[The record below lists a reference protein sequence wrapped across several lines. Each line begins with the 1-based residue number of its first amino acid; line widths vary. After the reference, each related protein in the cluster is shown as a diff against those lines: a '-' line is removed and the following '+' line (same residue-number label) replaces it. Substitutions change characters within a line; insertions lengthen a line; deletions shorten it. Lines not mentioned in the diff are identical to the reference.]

1 MLNRV
6 LSSKWTKVT
15 VFLLSLVPLAYLIWR
30 ALNRGLTANPIEYLT
45 HFTGDWAIR
54 FLLITLAVT
63 PLRMLFNRPQ
73 FTRFRR
79 MLGLFG
85 FFYAFLH
92 FSIWFAF
99 DKYFS
104 VPEMWSDI
112 FNRPYI
118 TVGMFG
124 FAMLVPL
131 AVTSTA
137 GWVRRLTFKRWQKL
151 HRIVYLAPAAG
162 VVHYWWLVKSD
173 LRMPALYLAILT
185 ILMGYR
191 VWLWTRKKKPAP
203 TRARPASVVQS

>member
-1 MLNRV
+1 VLNRV
-6 LSSKWTKVT
+6 LSSKWTKAT
-15 VFLLSLVPLAYLIWR
+15 IFLLSLVPLGYLVWR
-30 ALNRGLTANPIEYLT
+30 AFHRGLTANPIEYLT

-54 FLLITLAVT
+54 FLLITLAIT
-63 PLRMLFNRPQ
+63 PLRSLSNRPQ

-118 TVGMFG
+118 TAGMFG
-124 FAMLVPL
+124 FAVLIPL

-137 GWVRRLTFKRWQKL
+137 GWVRRLGFKRWQQL
-151 HRIVYLAPAAG
+151 HRIVYLAPGAG

-173 LRMPALYLAILT
+173 LRMPALYLGILA

-191 VWLWTRKKKPAP
+191 LWLWTRKKKPAP
-203 TRARPASVVQS
+203 GRVRPATVVQS